1 MVAARAPDDPVLAFV
16 ESAYGAVSRAAYRAR
31 PPLDPAVVASTF
43 ALLEAHGANQ
53 RIQARLEPERQHRQL
68 ADVDAHRAR
77 VSAAL
82 DAMTAEATRLEGM
95 LREIERSPAY
105 RLSKWVRRLVG
116 RA

>member
-1 MVAARAPDDPVLAFV
+1 M
-16 ESAYGAVSRAAYRAR
+16 RAR

-68 ADVDAHRAR
+68 ADVDAHRTR

-105 RLSKWVRRLVG
+105 RVSKWVRRLVG

>member
-1 MVAARAPDDPVLAFV
+1 MLAFV
-16 ESAYGAVSRAAYRAR
+16 ESAYGAVSAAAWRDR
-31 PPLDPAVVASTF
+31 PPLDPAIAASTF

-68 ADVDAHRAR
+68 ADVDAQRAR

-82 DAMTAEATRLEGM
+82 DAMTAEAKRLEGM
-95 LREIERSPAY
+95 LRVIERSPAY
-105 RLSKWVRRLVG
+105 RLSKWARRLVG